1 MNETKKTFKSRKA
14 HTRMLTWKKKCKQTS
29 DWTWAL
35 RKKKMMQKLNKKH
48 KKKCDPNRVI
58 LNCYCCLFFYVAVN
72 RKYIIETKKTFQLRT
87 MHAKNADLKKKMIS
101 QNVYWNL
108 ALIKK
113 IKKWCRKQRNA
124 QKKGGPNRVHII
136 SKTSFPTRVTVNNCY
151 CLFVFYIAVKWKY
164 IIETKKTFKLRT
176 AHAKKLTWKKM
187 M

>member
-1 MNETKKTFKSRKA
+1 MNLDVEI
-14 HTRMLTWKKKCKQTS
+14 
-29 DWTWAL
+29 
-35 RKKKMMQKLNKKH
+35 KKMMQKLNKKH
-48 KKKCDPNRVI
+48 KKNAIRTESSSIVI
-58 LNCYCCLFFYVAVN
+58 VVCFFYVAVN
-72 RKYIIETKKTFQLRT
+72 RKYIIETKKDLPITN
-87 MHAKNADLKKKMIS
+87 NACKKCGLEKKKWYQ

-124 QKKGGPNRVHII
+124 QKKCGPNRVHII

-176 AHAKKLTWKKM
+176 AHAKKLTWEKNDVIKKM